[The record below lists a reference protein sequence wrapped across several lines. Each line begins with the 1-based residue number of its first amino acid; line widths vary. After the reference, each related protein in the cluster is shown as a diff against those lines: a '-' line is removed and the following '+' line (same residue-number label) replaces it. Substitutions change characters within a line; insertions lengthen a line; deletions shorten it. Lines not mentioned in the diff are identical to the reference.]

1 MTEKTKKKIRIK
13 FRKEFAA
20 GKQNRHIDPEGN
32 IINDELRYYWE
43 QRPIYNITGCLVGYA
58 QRYLNKGI
66 KESDDESF
74 DNLDEIIYGD
84 NGLVDRLIPCQRSYN
99 ALKGRYTEYI
109 NSLSFGEI
117 ITEDGSVD
125 ADELFE
131 EGISPG
137 KVIIYRQ
144 GSVAPQIIYKDPK
157 TLQIINEQCD
167 AVYNEMLEIVRLFI
181 INYCDIDIIHDL
193 SNLKR

>member
-32 IINDELRYYWE
+32 IVDDELRYYWE
-43 QRPIYNITGCLVGYA
+43 QRPIYNVTGCLVGYVKE
-58 QRYLNKGI
+58 YLIRSLKYG
-66 KESDDESF
+66 DDENF
-74 DNLDEIIYGD
+74 DYFDKIIYED

-99 ALKGRYTEYI
+99 ALKGRYAEYV
-109 NSLSFGEI
+109 NRLSVGVVVA
-117 ITEDGSVD
+117 EDGSVD
-125 ADELFE
+125 TDALAE
-131 EGISPG
+131 EGLVPG

-144 GSVAPQIIYKDPK
+144 GSMPPKISYSDPK
-157 TLQIINEQCD
+157 VLEIINEQCN

-181 INYCDIDIIHDL
+181 INNCGIDIML
-193 SNLKR
+193 NLANLKR

>member
-32 IINDELRYYWE
+32 IVDDELRYYWE
-43 QRPIYNITGCLVGYA
+43 QRPIYNVTGCLVGYVKE
-58 QRYLNKGI
+58 YLIRSFKYD
-66 KESDDESF
+66 DDENF
-74 DNLDEIIYGD
+74 DYFDKIIYED

-99 ALKGRYTEYI
+99 ALKGRYAEYV
-109 NSLSFGEI
+109 NRLSVGVVVA
-117 ITEDGSVD
+117 EDGSVD
-125 ADELFE
+125 TDALAE
-131 EGISPG
+131 EGLVPG

-144 GSVAPQIIYKDPK
+144 GSMPPKISYSDPK
-157 TLQIINEQCD
+157 VLEIINEQCN

-181 INYCDIDIIHDL
+181 INNCGIDIML
-193 SNLKR
+193 NLANLKR

>member
-32 IINDELRYYWE
+32 IVDDELHYYWE
-43 QRPIYNITGCLVGYA
+43 QRPIYNVTGCLVGYA
-58 QRYLNKGI
+58 QRYLNKGM
-66 KESDDESF
+66 KESDDESS

-99 ALKGRYTEYI
+99 ALKGRYAEYI
-109 NSLSFGEI
+109 NRLSTGVI
-117 ITEDGSVD
+117 VVEDGSAD
-125 ADELFE
+125 IDELAE
-131 EGISPG
+131 DGLTSG
-137 KVIIYRQ
+137 KVIVYRQ
-144 GSVAPQIIYKDPK
+144 GSVPPTISYTDPK
-157 TLQIINEQCD
+157 VLETINEQCD

-181 INYCDIDIIHDL
+181 LRYCGNDIMP
-193 SNLKR
+193 NLANWKR